1 MGPNLYVPSD
11 VDRSR
16 PEQRAVELAARYDGA
31 AVSGWGGLW
40 LAGAAYFDGLAPDG
54 VTQLPLVVALG
65 TGAGRRPSPC
75 VRLSYEPLD
84 AGDIVVI
91 QGVRVT
97 TPYRAL
103 YDEVRSSTGWREAVV
118 AMDMA
123 AAAGVVRLTE
133 LATYARARR
142 RWRRSRRV
150 LAALPHTSARSMSPN
165 ETRLRLVWTVDA
177 GLPSPLV
184 NQDVFDRSGRFVCR
198 ADLLDP
204 VAGLVGEYDGAE
216 HRTASRHARDVA
228 REERCRE
235 LGLEY
240 VKVTALDML
249 EPTRVVTRIL
259 ATRSRARFD
268 PPTGRAWR
276 LTPE

>member
-11 VDRSR
+11 VDRPC
-16 PEQRAVELAARYDGA
+16 PEQRAVELPARYDGA
-31 AVSGWGGLW
+31 VVSGWGGLW
-40 LAGAAYFDGLAPDG
+40 LAGAAFFDGLAPDG

-65 TGAGRRPSPC
+65 TGAGRRPTRG

-84 AGDIVVI
+84 ETDVVVI
-91 QGVRVT
+91 EGVRAT
-97 TPYRAL
+97 TPGRAL
-103 YDEVRSSTGWREAVV
+103 YDEVRSSPGWREAVV
-118 AMDMA
+118 AIDMA
-123 AAAGVVRLTE
+123 AAAGVVTPAE
-133 LATYARARR
+133 LAGYAGARR
-142 RWRRSRRV
+142 RWRRTRRV

-177 GLPSPLV
+177 GLPPPLV
-184 NQDVFDRSGRFVCR
+184 NQDVFDRAGRFVCR

-204 VAGLVGEYDGAE
+204 IAGLVGEYDGAE

-249 EPTRVVTRIL
+249 EPTRVVSRVL
-259 ATRSRARFD
+259 ASRSRARFD
-268 PPTGRAWR
+268 PPARRAWR